1 MLTGNVRI
9 RIDSGFFTGE
19 KIILQVEE
27 TYLHEL
33 KNVPRW
39 RDAIC
44 SDLMHPKIINKLASW
59 VTEQSKF

>member
-1 MLTGNVRI
+1 MLTGNIRI

-27 TYLHEL
+27 TYTQGL

-44 SDLMHPKIINKLASW
+44 SDLMHSKIITKLASL